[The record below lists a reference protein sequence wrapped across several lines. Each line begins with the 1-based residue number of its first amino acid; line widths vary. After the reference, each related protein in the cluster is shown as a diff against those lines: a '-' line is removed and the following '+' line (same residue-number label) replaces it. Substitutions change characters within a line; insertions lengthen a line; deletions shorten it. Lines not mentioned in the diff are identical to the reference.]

1 MDVQTKE
8 TFIGYSECYTIHLL
22 HVGTIWA
29 NKMAIG
35 HDKIF
40 VYCNIGN
47 WIFMFVTRCVDIIAA
62 VNVNLPR
69 KSCDLG
75 HAFSSQAE
83 TLGLGVGGYQVY
95 RTSWSGQS

>member
-1 MDVQTKE
+1 
-8 TFIGYSECYTIHLL
+8 
-22 HVGTIWA
+22 
-29 NKMAIG
+29 
-35 HDKIF
+35 
-40 VYCNIGN
+40 
-47 WIFMFVTRCVDIIAA
+47 MFVTRCVDIIAA

>member
-8 TFIGYSECYTIHLL
+8 NAFIGYSECYTIHLL

-40 VYCNIGN
+40 VNYDIIGN
-47 WIFMFVTRCVDIIAA
+47 
-62 VNVNLPR
+62 
-69 KSCDLG
+69 
-75 HAFSSQAE
+75 
-83 TLGLGVGGYQVY
+83 
-95 RTSWSGQS
+95 